1 MVNESAAVEI
11 YQNLQMALWVQGLSN
26 LKVNPGVD
34 SSAARGFLPSV
45 DRDCVRE
52 GLPTSANVH
61 SK

>member
-1 MVNESAAVEI
+1 MVNESVAVEI
-11 YQNLQMALWVQGLSN
+11 YQNPQMAPWVQGLSN
-26 LKVNPGVD
+26 LQVSSGVD
-34 SSAARGFLPSV
+34 SLAARGSLPSV